1 MDSPTFQLT
10 NNTSLYY
17 LIKVIKDKI
26 LCWEE
31 LDSTRYTTCQIL
43 PEKVSGGQDALMK
56 LGIWDKLSTEAQT
69 SVLNFVASNIV
80 PVEPVT
86 QSATVPS
93 PMHLNVSVV
102 PTVKRGRGRPRKV
115 QPIITA
121 SSEPIVKRKRGRP
134 RKDSNI
140 PKV

>member
-1 MDSPTFQLT
+1 MDSPSFQLT
-10 NNTSLYY
+10 NNNNLYY

-31 LDSTRYTTCQIL
+31 LDSTRYTSCQL
-43 PEKVSGGQDALMK
+43 SPEKVAGGQDALMK

-69 SVLNFVASNIV
+69 SVLNFAASNIV
-80 PVEPVT
+80 PVEVVSQVAAVVAPVLMN
-86 QSATVPS
+86 AP
-93 PMHLNVSVV
+93 VV
-102 PTVKRGRGRPRKV
+102 PPVKRGRGRPRKV
-115 QPIITA
+115 QPIITD